1 MYGRGMNSIRT
12 RFTILVAAS
21 CSVGALTIFFLD
33 PLHMFGGPLTLVAV
47 LGLVCVIAGPAAVT
61 YYLAGKLIGDI
72 RALKVSADAI
82 VAGDVDRPVE
92 VDCKCEVG
100 GLADS
105 FRKMVGRLNSNI
117 LRMNVLAYHDSVT
130 GFTNRTVVQ
139 HVLTKA
145 LEGNAP
151 MPLAVMFI
159 DLDGFKAINDTL
171 GHDAGDQLL
180 RQVSLRIV
188 EEGLQRDRNSVDDC
202 TTAYGELCD
211 RPPEEIVFSRFAG
224 DEFIVVLP
232 GVTDEAQIL
241 KVCDRIQAALAR
253 PFNIG
258 TDLAHVGASIGI
270 ARAPLDAQTASNILI
285 DADMAMYAAKE
296 RGRGQAVFFDAE
308 IRERLVERQ
317 RLEVELRTAIEADQF
332 VVHYQP
338 KYDTKTL
345 VVTGYEALV
354 RWQHPRRGLLSPGQF
369 LEIVEKNGQMC
380 ELGGLVMKKVVAQLK
395 SWEKAGRKLPVAVN
409 ISPSQFRNPL
419 LVERITMLLETNRID
434 PNLFEIEITEQ
445 AAMGNY
451 AEAAPK
457 LERLREIGVR
467 LAIDDFG
474 IGYSNL
480 TQLVNLPFDVLK
492 IDKSLVDD
500 IGVFPRSEVVIESL
514 IHLAHR
520 MGHTTVAE
528 GIERQ
533 DQLDFL
539 KSVGCDSVQG
549 YLLSH
554 PMAAEALS
562 AEARFV
568 QAEPV
573 RNVA

>member
-12 RFTILVAAS
+12 RFTVLVAAS
-21 CSVGALTIFFLD
+21 CSVGAAIVLFLD
-33 PLHMFGGPLTLVAV
+33 PLHLFGCPLTLLAV
-47 LGLVCVIAGPAAVT
+47 LGLVLVIGAPTALT

-92 VDCKCEVG
+92 VDCNCEVG
-100 GLADS
+100 GLAES

-130 GFTNRTVVQ
+130 GFTNRTVVH

-145 LEGNAP
+145 LEREAP
-151 MPLAVMFI
+151 MPLTVLFI
-159 DLDGFKAINDTL
+159 DLDGFKIINDTL
-171 GHDAGDQLL
+171 GHDAGDELL

-188 EEGLQRDRNSVDDC
+188 EEGLQRTRDSVDDC

-211 RPPEEIVFSRFAG
+211 RLPENIVFSRFAG

-232 GVTDEAQIL
+232 EMIGQEQLL
-241 KVCDRIQAALAR
+241 KLSDRIQACLAR
-253 PFNIG
+253 PFALGSG
-258 TDLAHVGASIGI
+258 TARVGASIGI
-270 ARAPLDAQTASNILI
+270 ARAPMDARTASDILI
-285 DADMAMYAAKE
+285 CADMAMYAAKQ
-296 RGRGQAVFFDAE
+296 RGRARSVFFDAE
-308 IRERLVERQ
+308 IRQRLVERQ
-317 RLEVELRTAIEADQF
+317 QLEEELRTAIELDQF

-338 KYDTKTL
+338 KHDTRNL
-345 VVTGYEALV
+345 AVTGFEALV
-354 RWQHPRRGLLSPGQF
+354 RWQHPKRGLLSPGTF
-369 LEIVEKNGQMC
+369 LELVEKNGQMC
-380 ELGGLVMKKVVAQLK
+380 ELGGLVMSKVMQQLK
-395 SWEKAGRKLPVAVN
+395 IWEASGLQHPVAVN
-409 ISPSQFRNPL
+409 VSPSQFRNPL
-419 LVERITMLLETNRID
+419 LVDRIKAMLEANRID
-434 PNLFEIEITEQ
+434 PRLLEIEITEQ

-457 LERLREIGVR
+457 LERLRQTGVR

-474 IGYSNL
+474 MGYSNL

-539 KSVGCDSVQG
+539 KAVGCDSVQG
-549 YLLSH
+549 YLLCR
-554 PMAAEALS
+554 PMPAESLDARTAALGGGDIRA
-562 AEARFV
+562 
-568 QAEPV
+568 
-573 RNVA
+573 VA

>member
-1 MYGRGMNSIRT
+1 M
-12 RFTILVAAS
+12 
-21 CSVGALTIFFLD
+21 
-33 PLHMFGGPLTLVAV
+33 
-47 LGLVCVIAGPAAVT
+47 IAGPAAVT
-61 YYLAGKLIGDI
+61 YCLAGKLIGDI

-100 GLADS
+100 GLAES

-117 LRMNVLAYHDSVT
+117 LRMNVLAYRDSVT

-171 GHDAGDQLL
+171 GHDAGDELL

-188 EEGLQRDRNSVDDC
+188 EEGLQRDRNAVDDC

-258 TDLAHVGASIGI
+258 TDIAHVGASIGI

-317 RLEVELRTAIEADQF
+317 RLELELRTAIEADQF

-345 VVTGYEALV
+345 AVTGYEALV
-354 RWQHPRRGLLSPGQF
+354 RWQHPRRGLMSPGQF

-419 LVERITMLLETNRID
+419 LVERIKLLLETNRID
-434 PNLFEIEITEQ
+434 PSLFEIEITEQ

-474 IGYSNL
+474 MGYSNL

-554 PMAAEALS
+554 PMAPEALS

>member
-1 MYGRGMNSIRT
+1 MYGRGINSIRT

-21 CSVGALTIFFLD
+21 CSIGAVIVLLLD
-33 PLHMFGGPLTLVAV
+33 PLHLFGGPLTTLAL
-47 LGLVCVIAGPAAVT
+47 LGLLVVVGAPALLT
-61 YYLAGKLIGDI
+61 YHLTGKLIGDI
-72 RALKVSADAI
+72 RALKLSADAI

-145 LEGNAP
+145 LERPAP
-151 MPLAVMFI
+151 MPLSVLFV
-159 DLDGFKAINDTL
+159 DLDGFKAVNDTF
-171 GHDAGDQLL
+171 GHDAGDELL
-180 RQVSLRIV
+180 RVVSLRLV
-188 EEGLQRDRNSVDDC
+188 EEGLQRDRESVDDC

-211 RPPEEIVFSRFAG
+211 RPPEDIVFSRFAG
-224 DEFIVVLP
+224 DEFIIVLP
-232 GVTDEAQIL
+232 GITDEDEIAAI
-241 KVCDRIQAALAR
+241 CDRIQSAMER
-253 PFNIG
+253 PFAIG
-258 TDLAHVGASIGI
+258 GDIVRIGASIGI
-270 ARAPLDAQTASNILI
+270 ARAPFDASTASDILI
-285 DADMAMYAAKE
+285 DADMAMYAAKQ
-296 RGRGQAVFFDAE
+296 RGRGRSVFFDAE
-308 IRERLVERQ
+308 IRASLVERQ
-317 RLEVELRTAIEADQF
+317 QLEEELRTAIELDQF

-338 KYDTKTL
+338 KYDTRTL
-345 VVTGYEALV
+345 AVTGYEALV
-354 RWQHPRRGLLSPGQF
+354 RWQHPKRGLMSPGSF
-369 LEIVEKNGQMC
+369 LEIIEKNGQMC
-380 ELGGLVMKKVVAQLK
+380 ELGGLVMSKVMQQLK
-395 SWEKAGRKLPVAVN
+395 IWEASGLQLPVAVN
-409 ISPSQFRNPL
+409 VSPSQFRNPL
-419 LVERITMLLETNRID
+419 LVDRIKAMLEANRID
-434 PNLFEIEITEQ
+434 PRLLEIEITEQ

-457 LERLREIGVR
+457 LERLRQTGVR

-474 IGYSNL
+474 MGYSNL

-500 IGVFPRSEVVIESL
+500 IGAFPRSEVVIESL

-520 MGHTTVAE
+520 MGHVTVAE

-539 KSVGCDSVQG
+539 KAVGCDCVQG
-549 YLLSH
+549 YLLCR
-554 PMAAEALS
+554 PLPAESLHNQLAS
-562 AEARFV
+562 VSGVSRKA
-568 QAEPV
+568 
-573 RNVA
+573 VA

>member
-1 MYGRGMNSIRT
+1 
-12 RFTILVAAS
+12 
-21 CSVGALTIFFLD
+21 
-33 PLHMFGGPLTLVAV
+33 MFGGPLTLVAV

-171 GHDAGDQLL
+171 GHDAGDELL

-474 IGYSNL
+474 MGYSNL

-554 PMAAEALS
+554 PMAPEALS